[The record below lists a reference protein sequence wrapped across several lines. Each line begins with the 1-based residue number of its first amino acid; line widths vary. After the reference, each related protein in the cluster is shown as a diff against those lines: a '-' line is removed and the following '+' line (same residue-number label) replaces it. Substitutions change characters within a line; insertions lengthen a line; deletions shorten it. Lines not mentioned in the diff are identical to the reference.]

1 MDPNM
6 YMYGAVMS
14 GNIATLQEMANS
26 PVLLHVTTQGDNI
39 LHVAAKYNQRR
50 VVEEMIKF
58 QPLVSLVNQ
67 KNLKGDTPLHVA
79 ARLGSLGTAQVLVN
93 CAKNTST
100 REIEADEKLVRM
112 VNMEKDTA
120 LHEAA
125 RNGHVQI
132 AELLI
137 KEDPELALLTN
148 DVGESPVFIAV
159 DKKHVEIA
167 KLILENAPEFSLAG
181 RNKMNAL
188 HAAVVRSQDE
198 VIKLF
203 SIMGTKLQN
212 PLNYITN
219 MSFKHYIYF
228 CFGASSNI
236 PQAALNNLM
245 YGEFMKFLTEKCKSS
260 LSGTDEYG
268 WTPLHYAVHF
278 GEVEICNMFL
288 KYIDY
293 STAYIRIRDKAGMSL
308 IHIAAREGERVIL
321 QILANRYPEMW
332 DLQDNNGQTVLHL
345 AVAGGKLD
353 SVKFIL
359 NYYLSNYG
367 LLNQQD
373 NKGNTALHL
382 AIMQIDNRKIFEL
395 LIKDTRNSITL
406 KVASK
411 GGLESLEHAINKNG
425 SKTRSIETTN
435 LEQLQQ
441 QARTDK
447 QVTNRKAG
455 HMGPKRPSYE
465 QIKGMASVN
474 LLVTTLIATV
484 SFAAG
489 FTVPGGYTS
498 DGPDQGMAILS
509 RKSAFRVFV
518 ITNALAFCLSSTS
531 MFLHYCKSFVE
542 KLDNVAY
549 YTSMTTLLTSHAL
562 TALVMAF
569 ISGTYVTLGDTPGLA
584 KAVLSIG
591 CSFFGLQLIV
601 YFK

>member
-1 MDPNM
+1 
-6 YMYGAVMS
+6 
-14 GNIATLQEMANS
+14 
-26 PVLLHVTTQGDNI
+26 
-39 LHVAAKYNQRR
+39 
-50 VVEEMIKF
+50 
-58 QPLVSLVNQ
+58 
-67 KNLKGDTPLHVA
+67 
-79 ARLGSLGTAQVLVN
+79 
-93 CAKNTST
+93 
-100 REIEADEKLVRM
+100 M

-120 LHEAA
+120 LHDAA

-167 KLILENAPEFSLAG
+167 KLILEVAPEFSLAG

-198 VIKLF
+198 
-203 SIMGTKLQN
+203 
-212 PLNYITN
+212 
-219 MSFKHYIYF
+219 
-228 CFGASSNI
+228 
-236 PQAALNNLM
+236 
-245 YGEFMKFLTEKCKSS
+245 
-260 LSGTDEYG
+260 
-268 WTPLHYAVHF
+268 
-278 GEVEICNMFL
+278 
-288 KYIDY
+288 
-293 STAYIRIRDKAGMSL
+293 
-308 IHIAAREGERVIL
+308 AREGERVIL

-332 DLQDNNGQTVLHL
+332 DLQDNNGQTILHL
-345 AVAGGKLD
+345 AVARGKLD

-359 NYYLSNYG
+359 NYFLSDYG

-395 LIKDTRNSITL
+395 LIKDRRVDKTITNMAGLAVFDLLLLNKENKELGFFEKNSIAL
-406 KVASK
+406 SVASK

-425 SKTRSIETTN
+425 IKTRSIETTN

-447 QVTNRKAG
+447 QVTTRKAE

-465 QIKGMASVN
+465 QIKSMASIN

-489 FTVPGGYTS
+489 FTVPGGYRS
-498 DGPDQGMAILS
+498 DGPDAGMAILS

-518 ITNALAFCLSSTS
+518 ITNALAFCFSCAS
-531 MFLHYCKSFVE
+531 MFLHYFKSFVE
-542 KLDNVAY
+542 KLDALAF
-549 YTSMTTLLTSHAL
+549 YTYMTTLLTSYAI